1 MGAFDSISNKT
12 VCDWFYIMFIINC
25 VASAVM
31 LVRLIVMIIYTK
43 PGILL
48 GSLTFF
54 ITIIAVAVPI
64 INGAFFYTLCDRALS
79 PNAKVTPLGYPA
91 QDF

>member
-1 MGAFDSISNKT
+1 MGLLNSVSNKS
-12 VCDWFYIMFIINC
+12 VCDWFYLMFIINC

-31 LVRLIVMIIYTK
+31 LVRLVTMIIYTK
-43 PGILL
+43 PGLLL

-54 ITIIAVAVPI
+54 IMIIAVAVPV
-64 INGAFFYTLCDRALS
+64 INGAFFYALCDRALK
-79 PNAKVTPLGYPA
+79 PEVPVTPLGYPV

>member
-1 MGAFDSISNKT
+1 MGMLDSVSNKS
-12 VCDWFYIMFIINC
+12 VCDWFYLMFIINC

-31 LVRLIVMIIYTK
+31 LVRLVTMIIYTK
-43 PGILL
+43 PGLLL

-64 INGAFFYTLCDRALS
+64 INGAFFYTLCNRALTS
-79 PNAKVTPLGYPA
+79 DEVTPLGYKV